1 MISKEKYSNLHND
14 FKKYKNPEYVYR
26 YSAKKSWT
34 EQEETRAK
42 RRWIFIDLAHRHNP
56 KEEAKNKQ
64 ILTYP

>member
-14 FKKYKNPEYVYR
+14 FKKYKNQEYFFH
-26 YSAKKSWT
+26 YSAKKSWA
-34 EQEETRAK
+34 EQEETRTK

-56 KEEAKNKQ
+56 EKETKNKQ